1 MKAGSRITTIVMA
14 GAIAVAAAGCVGP
27 SPAPGPSPATSAST
41 PASGQ
46 TPTPAPT
53 ASATPTPTPTP
64 DAEDVYDTTDMSTWL
79 ISYSGIGP
87 VKLGR
92 TVPNV
97 LAEVGT
103 GEQPCGPSVA
113 AFFDSGV
120 VAVGDGSDP
129 SVVIAATTGVK
140 PSVDPDARPHTDAGI
155 VAGSS
160 YDELLTAYP
169 DAEPYTDT
177 QGRPGYRLTD
187 GTSFIFFTSV
197 DGATINIIDV
207 STLPVDVKEYC
218 G

>member
-1 MKAGSRITTIVMA
+1 
-14 GAIAVAAAGCVGP
+14 
-27 SPAPGPSPATSAST
+27 
-41 PASGQ
+41 
-46 TPTPAPT
+46 
-53 ASATPTPTPTP
+53 
-64 DAEDVYDTTDMSTWL
+64 MSTWL

-92 TVPNV
+92 SVTDV

-113 AFFDSGV
+113 AFFDSAV

-129 SVVIAATTGVK
+129 SVVVAASTGVK
-140 PSVDPDARPHTDAGI
+140 PGVDPDDRPHTDAGI

-160 YDELLTAYP
+160 FDELLTAYP